1 VAAITKGTCV
11 ACHTIPGVPGAV
23 GMVGPDLT
31 NIGAEAGTRIPGT
44 SAEEYIHQS
53 IVDPNAFIAP
63 KCPYGL
69 SCNAGS
75 MLPNLATLLSEDELK
90 LIVDFLLTRQGGTQ

>member
-1 VAAITKGTCV
+1 MAAITKGTCI

-44 SAEEYIHQS
+44 SAQEYIHQS

-69 SCNAGS
+69 NCNAGT
-75 MLPNLATLLSEDELK
+75 MLPNLADTLSEGEIK
-90 LIVDFLLTRQGGTQ
+90 LIVDYLATLTGGAQ